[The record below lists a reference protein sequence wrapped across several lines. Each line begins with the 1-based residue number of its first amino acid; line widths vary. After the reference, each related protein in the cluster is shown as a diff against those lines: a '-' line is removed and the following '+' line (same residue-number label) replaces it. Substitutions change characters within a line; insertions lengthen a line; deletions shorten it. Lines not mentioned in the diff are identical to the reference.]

1 MIFLDDFIELLEEDC
16 IELSSVNHIY
26 VYPSL
31 LIATAYEDCKDLDI
45 KEIKESKCIYNK
57 FKGKTYKSYKECM
70 IDYVNYFI
78 PEKYYNTTFIRT
90 DVLLNYLYDEV
101 PESILNNI
109 DNIRS
114 IIDIDEDAVSYLSD
128 DTTKVFLPNTDPI
141 IDVYKVKRIS
151 DNRQMLKTLDLE
163 EAKKLADK
171 FDNYCV
177 YNSKGEKVY
186 GKEKAKVIAKVEPI
200 NTTKNIEK
208 SSIIIL
214 KNANLYENY
223 NSTAPMRSIS
233 GTYKIVSSKKLN
245 NRFEI
250 AKTEDSPFNL
260 GWINEKD
267 IK

>member
-1 MIFLDDFIELLEEDC
+1 MIFLDDFIELLEEDS
-16 IELSSVNHIY
+16 IDLSSIDHIY

-31 LIATAYEDCKDLDI
+31 LIAIAYEDCKDLDM
-45 KEIKESKCIYNK
+45 KEIKETKCIYNK
-57 FKGKTYKSYKECM
+57 FKGKTYKSYKDCM
-70 IDYVNYFI
+70 VDYVKYFI
-78 PEKYYNTTFIRT
+78 PEKYFNTTFIRI
-90 DVLLNYLYDEV
+90 DVLLKYLYDEV
-101 PESILNNI
+101 PESIVNNI
-109 DNIRS
+109 DNIKDIVS
-114 IIDIDEDAVSYLSD
+114 IDEEALSYLSD

-141 IDVYKVKRIS
+141 VDVYKVKRIS
-151 DNRQMLKTLDLE
+151 DNRQMLKTLDLN
-163 EAKKLADK
+163 EAKKLADQ

-177 YNSKGEKVY
+177 YNSKGEKIY
-186 GKEKAKVIAKVEPI
+186 GKEKAKVNAKVEPI

-208 SSIIIL
+208 SSVIIL

-233 GTYKIVSSKKLN
+233 GTYKIVSSKRLN

-250 AKTEDSPFNL
+250 TKTGESSFNL